1 MLLNILWW
9 YAVRWYLHGCCCIL
23 HLHCWCTGFRLSV
36 CRNRCYRW
44 IVRSWRDYNRW
55 RTLGMNICWHIGFCT
70 EKMKTWTKFITMKII
85 HNCFNT
91 ITNSIANNNV
101 FDVIE
106 KICDCID
113 VDKCLLMTINTSD
126 ELIGNYD
133 ELWEREEKRDF

>member
-1 MLLNILWW
+1 
-9 YAVRWYLHGCCCIL
+9 
-23 HLHCWCTGFRLSV
+23 
-36 CRNRCYRW
+36 
-44 IVRSWRDYNRW
+44 
-55 RTLGMNICWHIGFCT
+55 
-70 EKMKTWTKFITMKII
+70 MKII

-133 ELWEREEKRDF
+133 EL